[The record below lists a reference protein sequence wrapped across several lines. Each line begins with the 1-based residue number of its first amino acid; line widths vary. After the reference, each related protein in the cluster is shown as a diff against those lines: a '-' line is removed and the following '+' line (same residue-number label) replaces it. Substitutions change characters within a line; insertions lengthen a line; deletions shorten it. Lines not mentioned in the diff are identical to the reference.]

1 MEGTWTSPCVC
12 VWGRGLNGG
21 LTTVHSSSVGT
32 LLLLWPISMS
42 PREAPWKTKCLRDV
56 SYSQSQVPIHLGN
69 PILLPTDLGTCATEH
84 RAVRGGG
91 GWLVMFV
98 RSRWLTKINS
108 CFVTTHCTLTYL
120 LSMLRV
126 YQQLLFRTRYYYKH
140 GGQCACREMWRLC
153 SILTTPC
160 SWPRP
165 GPENWSD
172 R

>member
-1 MEGTWTSPCVC
+1 MREGVEWRTDDRPFEQRRNFIVTMTYQYVTAW
-12 VWGRGLNGG
+12 
-21 LTTVHSSSVGT
+21 SS
-32 LLLLWPISMS
+32 L
-42 PREAPWKTKCLRDV
+42 KTKCLRDV
-56 SYSQSQVPIHLGN
+56 SCSQSQVPIHLGN
-69 PILLPTDLGTCATEH
+69 PILLPTELGTCATEH

-140 GGQCACREMWRLC
+140 GGQCACQETCWLC